1 MPYTL
6 VDRNLLIP
14 EILIKEEFFEG
25 LEELYKKTYLRTK
38 EYNQNVYMVK
48 YSGVRFDGIIKSDG
62 EKIYEVDS
70 DDSIIRY
77 VDIDYSYLY
86 KKSRTNLS
94 EEKNIEIKQDN
105 SEIKPDNKSKQNLVT
120 DSNIVSKNKQNI
132 NTHSTIK
139 NVKIESENL
148 DDMNINIKT
157 NKTSNIVI
165 DNSDK
170 LLIKKDSEDK
180 ILKEKEDKKNEL
192 LKMCE
197 QVMDMYN
204 LELNNI
210 KKTELNLLSIDNKI
224 KKLLNKKREKVFENI
239 TRTKDEYETWKKIKY
254 NIPKENQ
261 SMVSLPESELELRE
275 NPVIPILFVAKYNY
289 IEKIL
294 GNEQVKEIFTILN
307 KINLA
312 ELYVKDEI
320 DLDPKIIKFVEKYTE
335 ISKKDLHYKFE
346 HDWDYLDNE
355 FEQVEKNNFTSKKTI
370 EA

>member
-1 MPYTL
+1 MPYTI

-14 EILIKEEFFEG
+14 KIETKDEFFDG
-25 LEELYKKTYLRTK
+25 LEELHKKTYLRSK
-38 EYNQNVYMVK
+38 EYNKNVYMVQ
-48 YSGVRFDGIIKSDG
+48 YSGVRFEGIIKSDG

-70 DDSIIRY
+70 DDNIIRY
-77 VDIDYSYLY
+77 IEVDYSYLY
-86 KKSRTNLS
+86 IKKTSHNNLSGSSNQINPDSKSITNLTTDLS
-94 EEKNIEIKQDN
+94 IVCKKNEDN
-105 SEIKPDNKSKQNLVT
+105 NKCS
-120 DSNIVSKNKQNI
+120 I
-132 NTHSTIK
+132 IK
-139 NVKIESENL
+139 NVKIDCENL
-148 DDMNINIKT
+148 DNMDININS
-157 NKTSNIVI
+157 NKASSVLI
-165 DNSDK
+165 DDSDK
-170 LLIKKDSEDK
+170 LLIKNDSENK
-180 ILKEKEDKKNEL
+180 ISKEKEDKKNEL

-204 LELNNI
+204 LELNKI

-224 KKLLNKKREKVFENI
+224 KKLLNKKREKIFENI

-254 NIPKENQ
+254 DIPKDNQ
-261 SMVSLPESELELRE
+261 SMVILPESELELRE

-294 GNEQVKEIFTILN
+294 ENEQIKEIFTTLN

-320 DLDPKIIKFVEKYTE
+320 DLDPKIIKFVEKYTD

-355 FEQVEKNNFTSKKTI
+355 FEQVENNHFTSKKTI